1 MIKKVVYSIIIGDNN
16 NISPFPI
23 LEGFDYFIFS
33 DLIYNNT
40 NSIIIVISKLIK
52 KENLSSQK
60 KYLSFFP
67 IYFFKGYELSI
78 YFDAS
83 NIINGD
89 SNE

>member
-1 MIKKVVYSIIIGDNN
+1 MVK
-16 NISPFPI
+16 F
-23 LEGFDYFIFS
+23 LEYLFI
-33 DLIYNNT
+33 
-40 NSIIIVISKLIK
+40 KLIK

-60 KYLSFFP
+60 KYLSIFP

-83 NIINGD
+83 NIINRD

>member
-1 MIKKVVYSIIIGDNN
+1 MIKKVAYSIIIGDNN

-60 KYLSFFP
+60 KYLSIFP